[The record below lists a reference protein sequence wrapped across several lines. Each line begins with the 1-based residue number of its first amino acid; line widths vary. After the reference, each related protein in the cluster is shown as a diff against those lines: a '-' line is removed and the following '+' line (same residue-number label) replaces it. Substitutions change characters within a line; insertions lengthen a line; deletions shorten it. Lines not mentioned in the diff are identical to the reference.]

1 MKMFKTITIIV
12 LTLVLMFSILIS
24 VLTFALF
31 GCGDMDDVRMLIARD
46 VMWDSMEDETIED
59 TPEKKPNSTT
69 VETPA
74 VTEMYEE
81 TTAPET
87 VENENKFDGVEPLC
101 IWNMN
106 GIEITVLG
114 LEMDA
119 FWGPTM
125 YLEIENRSKDDIL
138 IGFNDV
144 AVNGYMMDPFWA
156 TTVTAGNKS
165 RETVTWLDASCVEN
179 NIEDIETVEGYFSIS
194 NDDTWDKIVDTPTI
208 RVTFD

>member
-1 MKMFKTITIIV
+1 MNYHFDQKYEEGKIYSTENATYTKRQWNPQTDPETGENASWA
-12 LTLVLMFSILIS
+12 LDDAGLAGGTLVHF
-24 VLTFALF
+24 VLAYAEPALE
-31 GCGDMDDVRMLIARD
+31 VI
-46 VMWDSMEDETIED
+46 D
-59 TPEKKPNSTT
+59 T
-69 VETPA
+69 
-74 VTEMYEE
+74 

-179 NIEDIETVEGYFSIS
+179 NIKDIETVEGYFSIS